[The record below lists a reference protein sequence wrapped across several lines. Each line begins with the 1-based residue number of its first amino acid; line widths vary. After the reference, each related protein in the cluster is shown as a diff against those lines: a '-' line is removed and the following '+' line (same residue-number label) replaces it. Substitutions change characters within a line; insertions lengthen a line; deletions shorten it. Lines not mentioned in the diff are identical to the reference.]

1 MEFFRHV
8 EIKASQ
14 KTWKPGH
21 LTLADC
27 VMRKDRAKCLGTQIT
42 GGIKGNQK
50 MLPEHRMT
58 KEVLLYNRER
68 ENKRVKEAKI
78 LNPLMV
84 SAFTKAVN
92 CDHNLV
98 KIV

>member
-21 LTLADC
+21 LALADC
-27 VMRKDRAKCLGTQIT
+27 VMRKYRAKRLGIQIT
-42 GGIKGNQK
+42 EGIKGNQK

-58 KEVLLYNRER
+58 KEVLLCDREG
-68 ENKRVKEAKI
+68 ENKRVEEEKYEI
-78 LNPLMV
+78 PLLFQ
-84 SAFTKAVN
+84 SSLKQ
-92 CDHNLV
+92 LV
-98 KIV
+98 VTIT